1 MMMPIACLSFI
12 IMEFTNPMTITVVAD
27 EDWITQVTPAPSA
40 TPLSGVFVILYRN
53 ASSLF
58 PATSFSASPM
68 SIIPY
73 RNIATP
79 LKRATTI
86 ENTSIITLFLI

>member
-1 MMMPIACLSFI
+1 MMIPIACLSFI

-40 TPLSGVFVILYRN
+40 TPL
-53 ASSLF
+53 
-58 PATSFSASPM
+58 
-68 SIIPY
+68 
-73 RNIATP
+73 
-79 LKRATTI
+79 KRATTI